1 MKENKLIQRGRY
13 FDTNYNVEDFE
24 PEIDK
29 YDFEKI
35 FTSNLIECTY
45 GIKVDKSVWV
55 TGNNQIVGKYQPSN
69 NNISRRVDTFT
80 KIEGISDV
88 KHVAIGVDHTVIL
101 KNDGTMLG
109 VGQNSSG
116 ALGLGDDV
124 VVATTFTKLPIED
137 VAKVVVGNGF
147 TIALKS
153 NGELYFTG
161 YNGNQK
167 FDNLENSNIFIK
179 SSITD
184 VKDIDC
190 GNSFTFILKNNG
202 ELYSHGNNTYGQLG
216 LGDNTPRTTFT
227 KVNIDNVKEIYCNAL
242 NSFIIKNDNSLYGCG
257 YNSSGQLGIG
267 DVSERNVFTNMASN
281 VKKVVYGINA
291 TIILKNDDSLYG
303 CGLNSHGQLGLG
315 SVPNP
320 RTLIKIS
327 VNNIKDIACGNYH
340 TIIIRNDN
348 KLLFCG
354 TNRDS
359 QIGNPNVLSYPVD
372 VFTEYKSAEVLG
384 YNKSITMNNKNY
396 LIKENGDYACYG
408 NVKKIISNEG
418 STYALLESGELW
430 VSGNNANGQL
440 GLNHST
446 SQNYFT
452 KVPID
457 NVRDIICGYVC
468 AFVIKNDDTVWA
480 TGLNNYGQ
488 LGIGNTIS
496 PNKFIKIPI
505 DNVKKIACGYSHAL
519 ILRNDNS
526 LWGTGRAMYLGIG
539 NTSANSI
546 LSFTRVPV
554 EDVKDIACG
563 YEHSIILKNDNS
575 LLGAGANHNGQLGK
589 ISNNNIEKDFVE
601 LSINKTIKIKE
612 IYCGT
617 YHTLVL
623 KNNGEL
629 YGCGYNSSGQLGR
642 SVSTNKLEQFTLI
655 HNNTSHIC
663 NNHYNSTNTLIID
676 SIGRLVATGINNYN
690 QLGIENNKTT
700 PIESFTVTNSVLG
713 QGNNRYIAGSGDCTF
728 LVKTDGK
735 VYAIGNRIGGRFG
748 IGSDS
753 TPASTFT
760 RIGFEFNSTE
770 IDYSNDFKIATT
782 NVNDYTSVFLKK
794 SNGELYGVGNNT
806 KGQLGIG
813 NASDCY
819 SFYPIN
825 VRNIKDIICGVN
837 YTLILKKDGELLVS
851 GDITNQK
858 ALTNQTR
865 LTSEPHKFNLVNS
878 ITNVEKVVCG
888 SMFIFFLTNGGKW
901 YVTGTNTYGQLG
913 LGDEVARDG
922 FSIVNM
928 DNIKEIACGAAHTV
942 VLTNNGEV
950 YTAGRNVEGQLGL
963 GDNTSRNTFT
973 KVDIDNVKRVICGA
987 YYTLILKNNGEL
999 YGTGK
1004 NTEGQLGLGDITNR
1018 KVFTKLNIDN
1028 VKEISC
1034 GLDHTFILKNNGEL
1048 YSCGFNTYGQLGLG
1062 DNTQRNTFTK
1072 VDIDNVKGINAGG
1085 RSSYIYKNDGSVFS
1099 TGQNSY
1105 GLLGLGDATNRNTF
1119 TKVNIKIFDFEKI
1132 TDCVVNNNFNLV
1144 NNQFLIP
1151 AKDTKYYHYEATED
1165 DFNYKE
1171 ILGSQYPVSPYAN
1184 DVLELPFN
1192 NIKEFWMSK
1201 THSLIINT
1209 AGELYGC
1216 GKNTYGQLLNPLTTT
1231 SLSEF
1236 TKLDFENIKQ
1246 ASCGNGFS
1254 YFVRNDGFLFSC
1266 GLNANYQLGLG
1277 HNDVVSEPQMVT
1289 TISNV
1294 KKVMCDNNF
1303 TLALLNNNELY
1314 AQGYNRFGNFGLGED
1329 KKDAIIPLFTKIAT
1343 NIEDVEIGSNYILL
1357 RKLDKSVYISGRIRD
1372 CYNIEGNNT
1381 CIFNKIQTPSSIYDE
1396 NLVWINPI
1404 DDESVSLIYKV
1415 NSENSTIEITEKTIS
1430 GFKVKIN
1437 DEGNEIIKIE
1447 MYINNELIT
1456 TMTEFTNKYSQFT
1469 IPVDKL
1475 VLGKNNIIFKGYDKF
1490 NGNVYTSAI
1499 INKET
1504 NAMSV
1509 SENSSLLINGKRYT
1523 VQSFSESNGKIT
1535 VNLDRELEGDINVG
1549 DIIYQLI
1556 NNLKVQIKTNN
1567 TGMHK
1572 DAKLLEMK
1580 KVDTG
1585 YQEIYEFAE
1594 NGMKEVE
1601 PKVIVN
1607 GNENTVLKRPS
1618 ALFSIDE
1625 ETL

>member
-109 VGQNSSG
+109 VGRNSSG

-161 YNGNQK
+161 YNTNQYFEGMTNTK
-167 FDNLENSNIFIK
+167 IFVK
-179 SSITD
+179 SSIIDIKD
-184 VKDIDC
+184 VAC
-190 GNSFTFILKNNG
+190 GDGFTFILKNNG
-202 ELYSHGNNTYGQLG
+202 ELYSCGTNTYGQLG
-216 LGDNTPRTTFT
+216 LGDNTQRNTFT
-227 KVNIDNVKEIYCNAL
+227 KVNIDNVKEIHSNRL
-242 NSFIIKNDNSLYGCG
+242 TSF
-257 YNSSGQLGIG
+257 
-267 DVSERNVFTNMASN
+267 
-281 VKKVVYGINA
+281 
-291 TIILKNDDSLYG
+291 ILKNDDSLYG
-303 CGLNSHGQLGLG
+303 CGLNSQGQLGLG
-315 SVPNP
+315 DTTNRNTFTNISSNVKKIAYGANSTIILKNDDSLYGCGTSDMGQLGIGSVSNS
-320 RTLIKIS
+320 RTLIKIN

-396 LIKENGDYACYG
+396 LIKENGDYICYG

-430 VSGNNANGQL
+430 VSGNNGNGQL
-440 GLNHST
+440 GLNHSA

-457 NVRDIICGYVC
+457 NVRDIIYGWMC

-488 LGIGNTIS
+488 LGTGNTTS

-505 DNVKKIACGYSHAL
+505 DNVKKIACGYSHVL

-539 NTSANSI
+539 NTSDNSI

-563 YEHSIILKNDNS
+563 YDYSIILKDDNS
-575 LLGAGANHNGQLGK
+575 LLGAGANHYGQLGK
-589 ISNNNIEKDFVE
+589 ISNNNIEKNFVE
-601 LSINKTIKIKE
+601 LSIDKKIKVKE
-612 IYCGT
+612 IYCGIS
-617 YHTLVL
+617 YTLVL

-629 YGCGYNSSGQLGR
+629 YGCGINTSGQLGR
-642 SVSTNKLEQFTLI
+642 SVSTDKLEQFTLI

-676 SIGRLVATGINNYN
+676 SIGRLVATGTNNYN
-690 QLGIENNKTT
+690 QLGVENNKTT
-700 PIESFTVTNSVLG
+700 PITSFTTTNSILG
-713 QGNNRYIAGSGDCTF
+713 QGNNRYIAGGGDCTF

-782 NVNDYTSVFLKK
+782 NATDYMSVFLKK

-813 NASDCY
+813 NTSNCY
-819 SFYPIN
+819 YFYPIN
-825 VRNIKDIICGVN
+825 VRNIKDVICGYGYN
-837 YTLILKKDGELLVS
+837 LILKKDGELLVT
-851 GDITNQK
+851 GDTISQK
-858 ALTNQTR
+858 ALNSRVSLFGEQN
-865 LTSEPHKFNLVNS
+865 KFDLVNT
-878 ITNVEKVVCG
+878 ITNVEKVICG
-888 SMFIFFLTNGGKW
+888 SMSIFVLTKNGKW
-901 YVTGTNTYGQLG
+901 YTTGANTYGQLG
-913 LGDEVARDG
+913 LGDEVTRDS

-928 DNIKEIACGAAHTV
+928 DNIKEIACGTGHTI

-950 YTAGRNVEGQLGL
+950 YTAGRNADGQLGL
-963 GDNTSRNTFT
+963 GDNTDRNTFT
-973 KVDIDNVKRVICGA
+973 KVNIDNVKKVICGA
-987 YYTLILKNNGEL
+987 YYTLILTNNGEL
-999 YGTGK
+999 YSCGR
-1004 NTEGQLGLGDITNR
+1004 NTEGQLGLGDIIN
-1018 KVFTKLNIDN
+1018 KNVFTKVNIDN

-1034 GLDHTFILKNNGEL
+1034 GLDHNLILNNNGEL
-1048 YSCGFNTYGQLGLG
+1048 YSCGFNSQGQLGLG

-1072 VDIDNVKGINAGG
+1072 INIDNVKGINAGG

-1099 TGQNSY
+1099 TGQNTY

-1144 NNQFLIP
+1144 NNKFLIP
-1151 AKDTKYYHYEATED
+1151 AKDTKYQHYEATED

-1171 ILGSQYPVSPYAN
+1171 ILGSQYPISPYAN
-1184 DVLELPFN
+1184 NVLELPFN

-1601 PKVIVN
+1601 PKVIVD

-1618 ALFSIDE
+1618 VLFSIDE

>member
-1 MKENKLIQRGRY
+1 
-13 FDTNYNVEDFE
+13 
-24 PEIDK
+24 
-29 YDFEKI
+29 
-35 FTSNLIECTY
+35 
-45 GIKVDKSVWV
+45 
-55 TGNNQIVGKYQPSN
+55 
-69 NNISRRVDTFT
+69 
-80 KIEGISDV
+80 
-88 KHVAIGVDHTVIL
+88 
-101 KNDGTMLG
+101 MLG
-109 VGQNSSG
+109 VGRNSSG

-167 FDNLENSNIFIK
+167 FDNLENSKIFVK

-257 YNSSGQLGIG
+257 YNSSGQLGLG

-281 VKKVVYGINA
+281 VKKVVYGINT
-291 TIILKNDDSLYG
+291 TIVLKNDDSLYG
-303 CGLNSHGQLGLG
+303 CGLNSQGQLGLG

-327 VNNIKDIACGNYH
+327 VNNIKDIACGNDH

-396 LIKENGDYACYG
+396 LIKENGDYICYG

-430 VSGNNANGQL
+430 VSGNNGNGQL

-457 NVRDIICGYVC
+457 NVRDIICGWAC

-488 LGIGNTIS
+488 LGTGNTIS

-505 DNVKKIACGYSHAL
+505 DNVKKIACGYSHVL

-526 LWGTGRAMYLGIG
+526 LWGAGRAMYLGIG
-539 NTSANSI
+539 NTSANPI

-563 YEHSIILKNDNS
+563 HEHSIILKNDNN

-589 ISNNNIEKDFVE
+589 ISNSNIEKDFAE
-601 LSINKTIKIKE
+601 LSINKMVKIKE
-612 IYCGT
+612 IYCGMG
-617 YHTLVL
+617 HTIVL
-623 KNNGEL
+623 TNNGEL
-629 YGCGYNSSGQLGR
+629 YGCGYNGNGQLGR
-642 SVSTNKLEQFTLI
+642 SASTDKLEQFTLI
-655 HNNTSHIC
+655 NTNTSHIC
-663 NNHYNSTNTLIID
+663 NNHYNSNSTLIID
-676 SIGRLVATGINNYN
+676 SIGRLVATGINSHN
-690 QLGIENNKTT
+690 QLGIENNKTS
-700 PIESFTVTNSVLG
+700 PITSFTTTNSILG
-713 QGNNRYIAGSGDCTF
+713 QGNNRYIAAGGDCTF

-735 VYAIGNRIGGRFG
+735 VYAIGNRAAGRFG

-753 TPASTFT
+753 VPAPTFT

-782 NVNDYTSVFLKK
+782 NANDYMSVFLKK

-813 NASDCY
+813 NVSDCY
-819 SFYPIN
+819 YFYPIN

-865 LTSEPHKFNLVNS
+865 LTSEPHTFNLVNS

-901 YVTGTNTYGQLG
+901 YVTGANTYGQLG
-913 LGDEVARDG
+913 LGDEVARDS

-928 DNIKEIACGAAHTV
+928 DNIKEIACGATHTLA
-942 VLTNNGEV
+942 LTNNGEL
-950 YTAGRNVEGQLGL
+950 YATGNNAEGQLGL
-963 GDNTSRNTFT
+963 GDTTNRNTFA
-973 KVDIDNVKRVICGA
+973 KIDINNIKKVICGT
-987 YYTLILKNNGEL
+987 YHTLALTNDGEL
-999 YGTGK
+999 YATGRNK
-1004 NTEGQLGLGDITNR
+1004 EGQLGLGDTTNR
-1018 KVFTKLNIDN
+1018 NTFTKVNVDN

-1034 GLDHTFILKNNGEL
+1034 GLDHNLILTKDGEL
-1048 YSCGFNTYGQLGLG
+1048 YGCGNNGQGQLGLG
-1062 DNTQRNTFTK
+1062 DNTLRNTFIK
-1072 VDIDNVKGINAGG
+1072 VNIDNVKGINAGG

-1099 TGQNSY
+1099 TGQNTY

-1144 NNQFLIP
+1144 NNKFLIP
-1151 AKDTKYYHYEATED
+1151 AKDTKYQHYEATED

-1184 DVLELPFN
+1184 NVLELPFN

-1381 CIFNKIQTPSSIYDE
+1381 CIFNKIQTQSSIYDE

-1404 DDESVSLIYKV
+1404 NDESVSLIYKV

-1523 VQSFSESNGKIT
+1523 VKSFSESNGKIT
-1535 VNLDRELEGDINVG
+1535 VNLDRELEGDINIG

-1601 PKVIVN
+1601 PKIIVD

-1618 ALFSIDE
+1618 ILFSIDE